1 MPEEASVD
9 LVSKVPEPWY
19 VLPFKRRWPVLIG
32 ALAGLF
38 LRLAFFGGAGDILA
52 PMAGGFIFLAP
63 FAVGAITVYV
73 AWKEKPRSWKYC
85 IVAPLFATVLM
96 VLGSMI
102 IMIEGLICAILIVPL
117 FGMME
122 IFCGLAMGAVCRFT
136 DKRKH
141 VVYSVAVAPF
151 LAATLTVA
159 PSMAI
164 DTPWR
169 NEP

>member
-1 MPEEASVD
+1 
-9 LVSKVPEPWY
+9 
-19 VLPFKRRWPVLIG
+19 
-32 ALAGLF
+32 
-38 LRLAFFGGAGDILA
+38 
-52 PMAGGFIFLAP
+52 MAGGFIFLAP

-117 FGMME
+117 FGMMGS
-122 IFCGLAMGAVCRFT
+122 FGGLAMGAVCRFT

-151 LAATLTVA
+151 LAATLTGGAVDGNRHA
-159 PSMAI
+159 MEERTVTVDATAERVWEVLHNMTNIRADHWSRWMYRIGVPLPKPASR
-164 DTPWR
+164 TSP
-169 NEP
+169 